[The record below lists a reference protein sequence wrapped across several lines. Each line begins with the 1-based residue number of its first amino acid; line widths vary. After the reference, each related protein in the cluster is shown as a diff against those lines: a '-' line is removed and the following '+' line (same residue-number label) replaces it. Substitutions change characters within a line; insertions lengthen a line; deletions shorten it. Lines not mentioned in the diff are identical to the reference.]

1 MRSMKMGDEDDDD
14 KAKQY
19 VCLCGCVCICKGT
32 RLGIIDGDQ
41 MGRRVWRKKKLM
53 GILEEV
59 LRRRQNRMVSCFSLK
74 ARLGGEVDEFLF
86 ILA

>member
-1 MRSMKMGDEDDDD
+1 MGIRWE
-14 KAKQY
+14 
-19 VCLCGCVCICKGT
+19 GGF
-32 RLGIIDGDQ
+32 GE
-41 MGRRVWRKKKLM
+41 KKKLM